1 MFTLKEL
8 TKNELFQMIAGLY
21 STDPEC
27 QMKTAE
33 YLNRREALVSYEN
46 PRNSL
51 AVIILF
57 EQHETGFCMFRMKK
71 PVYFKNWPV
80 DQLAVFSLQKN
91 PELIQ
96 WTSRLIRVMMQ
107 QAERLKQIWQDET
120 ESGEQM
126 LMKLLRYPEDE

>member
-1 MFTLKEL
+1 M
-8 TKNELFQMIAGLY
+8 
-21 STDPEC
+21 
-27 QMKTAE
+27 
-33 YLNRREALVSYEN
+33 
-46 PRNSL
+46 
-51 AVIILF
+51 
-57 EQHETGFCMFRMKK
+57 
-71 PVYFKNWPV
+71 

-107 QAERLKQIWQDET
+107 QAERLKQIRQDET